1 MALDSDAVR
10 VAVSGSVYVG
20 PVGTAPPTDSGSVLE
35 AGFKDL
41 GYLSSDGISEDFG
54 RETTTVKGWQNGATL
69 REITSGGTYSVSMT
83 FLETNLDV
91 LELYFGATITDG
103 VLDGNPASTGG
114 RKSFVFDVL
123 DGPDNIERT
132 YIPSGEVTSVGERVL
147 VSGEAV
153 GYSVVLT
160 AYADANDV
168 TYKKFF
174 SSFEV

>member
-10 VAVSGSVYVG
+10 VAVSGAVYVG
-20 PVGTAPPTDSGSVLE
+20 PTGTEAPTDSGTVLD
-35 AGFKDL
+35 AGFVDL

-103 VLDGNPASTGG
+103 VLEGNPASTGG
-114 RKSFVFDVL
+114 RKSFVFDVI
-123 DGPDNIERT
+123 DGEKIERT
-132 YIPSGEVTSVGERVL
+132 YLPIAEVTSVGERVL

-153 GYSVVLT
+153 GYAITLT
-160 AYADANDV
+160 GYADANDV

-174 SSFEV
+174 SEFEV